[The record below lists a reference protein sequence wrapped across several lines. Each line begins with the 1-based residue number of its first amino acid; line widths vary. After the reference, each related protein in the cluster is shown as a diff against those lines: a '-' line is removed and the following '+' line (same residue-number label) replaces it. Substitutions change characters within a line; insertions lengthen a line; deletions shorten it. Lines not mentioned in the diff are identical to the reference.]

1 MNRRRGSLGWIVAG
15 LGLLLCC
22 CLVPYLI
29 SSVYSVASTL
39 LQVPAATKWLWGD
52 WLSTVINPND
62 PMYRLVVEAPI
73 CCGGAMGLLL
83 AVLGIVW
90 IANGGASEGQDLAEE
105 TYEPNVAAEA
115 EATPVSA
122 EEPEVQDQDIDRAT
136 W

>member
-15 LGLLLCC
+15 LGLVLCC
-22 CLVPYLI
+22 CLLPYLI

-83 AVLGIVW
+83 TVLGIVSVLN
-90 IANGGASEGQDLAEE
+90 IAEREE
-105 TYEPNVAAEA
+105 EDEVAEA
-115 EATPVSA
+115 YQPEATPVPP
-122 EEPEVQDQDIDRAT
+122 EEPEAQDRDIDRAT